1 MAITLL
7 DMLLNAG
14 LISRVQF
21 DDALKNRVI
30 FGGKIGTSLIEMG
43 YISEEELARFLSNK
57 LAVPYVSPK
66 QLLTIPQETIDL
78 LPRDMAIKYGVIPI
92 KLDKKR
98 LSLVM
103 SDPAD
108 LKAID
113 EIGFIT
119 GFIVRPL
126 ITPEVRL
133 VQALSKYY
141 QADMPPRYQHIIEII
156 EAQKQASAAPQ
167 PQKPASVPPA
177 PAERARTAQPEQPV
191 TAVPTPKVRPKAIQ
205 SKPPQQEPA
214 QPEPAAPSESTVRP
228 QRPRPQMPVPE
239 PLQPPE
245 FEEEQDEYL
254 EDLEIVED
262 VAWSEQIRRFEPDA
276 VSNGLAH
283 AENSDE
289 ISDLV
294 ITELGRKLR
303 RAAIFRIK
311 DHTAVFWK
319 GFDRKMTITGIDN
332 LRLPLTEPSVLK
344 TVADSAGIYLGPMK
358 ETPINHLL
366 YDALGGGQPSAVL
379 LMPILIGGRLVNI
392 VYAEGDEELNTLVP
406 DLQKLLTKATL
417 ALEILIF
424 REKILMI

>member
-14 LISRVQF
+14 LITRVQF

-30 FGGKIGTSLIEMG
+30 FGGKIGTSLIELG

-57 LAVPYVSPK
+57 LSVPYVSPK

-78 LPRDMAIKYGVIPI
+78 LPRDLAIKYGVIPL
-92 KLDKKR
+92 KLEKKR

-119 GFIVRPL
+119 GFIIRPL

-133 VQALSKYY
+133 AQALSKYY

-156 EAQKQASAAPQ
+156 EAKKLAEAAA
-167 PQKPASVPPA
+167 KPAQPIAIVPPPA
-177 PAERARTAQPEQPV
+177 PPLPAEPV
-191 TAVPTPKVRPKAIQ
+191 QKPVPA
-205 SKPPQQEPA
+205 A
-214 QPEPAAPSESTVRP
+214 PEPATQPETEQAPLPPVTPPPSSQEMEQEHP
-228 QRPRPQMPVPE
+228 QEQPE
-239 PLQPPE
+239 E
-245 FEEEQDEYL
+245 FL

-262 VAWSEQIRRFEPDA
+262 GAWSEQIRRFEPDA
-276 VSNGLAH
+276 VSRGLAY
-283 AENSDE
+283 AESSED
-289 ISDLV
+289 IADLLM
-294 ITELGRKLR
+294 TELGSKLKR
-303 RAAIFRIK
+303 VALFRVK
-311 DHTAVFWK
+311 NHTAIFWK
-319 GFDRKMTITGIDN
+319 GFDRQMTITGLDK
-332 LRLPLTEPSVLK
+332 LHFPLTEPSVLK
-344 TVADSAGIYLGPMK
+344 TVADSAGVYLGPLQ
-358 ETPINHLL
+358 ETPLNHLL
-366 YDALGGGQPSAVL
+366 NDALGGGQPAAVL
-379 LMPILIGGRLVNI
+379 LMPLLIGGRLVNI
-392 VYAEGDEELNTLVP
+392 VYAEGAEDLSAMVP

-424 REKILMI
+424 RDKILML

>member
-14 LISRVQF
+14 LITRVQF

-57 LAVPYVSPK
+57 LAVPYVSPE

-92 KLDKKR
+92 KLEKKR

-133 VQALSKYY
+133 IQALSKYY
-141 QADMPPRYQHIIEII
+141 QADMPPRYQHIIEIL
-156 EAQKQASAAPQ
+156 EVRKQASAAPQ
-167 PQKPASVPPA
+167 PQQPVFTAPAPNVDATTAQLEQPVPTIPTPTLKPKPTVKPKPAVQSEPA
-177 PAERARTAQPEQPV
+177 LQPEQ
-191 TAVPTPKVRPKAIQ
+191 TP
-205 SKPPQQEPA
+205 PPL
-214 QPEPAAPSESTVRP
+214 
-228 QRPRPQMPVPE
+228 PVPV
-239 PLQPPE
+239 PHQPPE
-245 FEEEQDEYL
+245 QEEDREDYL

-262 VAWSEQIRRFEPDA
+262 GAWSEQIRRFQPDA
-276 VSNGLAH
+276 VSNGLAY
-283 AENSDE
+283 AENSEE
-289 ISDLV
+289 ISDLL
-294 ITELGRKLR
+294 ITELGRRVR
-303 RAAIFRIK
+303 RAALFRIK
-311 DHTAVFWK
+311 DHSANFWK

-332 LRLPLTEPSVLK
+332 LRFPLTEPSVLK

-366 YDALGGGQPSAVL
+366 YDALGGAQPAAVL
-379 LMPILIGGRLVNI
+379 LMPVLIGGRLVNI
-392 VYAEGDEELNTLVP
+392 VYAEGDEDLNTLVP

-424 REKILMI
+424 REKILML

>member
-14 LISRVQF
+14 LINRVQF

-30 FGGKIGTSLIEMG
+30 FGGKIGTSLIELG
-43 YISEEELARFLSNK
+43 YISEEELARFLSDK
-57 LAVPYVSPK
+57 LAVPYVSPR

-78 LPRDMAIKYGVIPI
+78 LPRDLAIKYGVIPL
-92 KLDKKR
+92 KLEKKR

-119 GFIVRPL
+119 GFIIRPL

-133 VQALSKYY
+133 AQALSKYY

-156 EAQKQASAAPQ
+156 EAKKQAAAAAQPAKPVAIAPEPPSAVLAEQ
-167 PQKPASVPPA
+167 GQKPAA
-177 PAERARTAQPEQPV
+177 TA
-191 TAVPTPKVRPKAIQ
+191 
-205 SKPPQQEPA
+205 
-214 QPEPAAPSESTVRP
+214 PEPAV
-228 QRPRPQMPVPE
+228 
-239 PLQPPE
+239 QPPPKQAPPPSPVTSSPQE
-245 FEEEQDEYL
+245 MEQEEQEEQEEYL
-254 EDLEIVED
+254 EDLEIVEEG
-262 VAWSEQIRRFEPDA
+262 AWSEQIRRFEPDA
-276 VSNGLAH
+276 VSKGLAY
-283 AENSDE
+283 AESSED
-289 ISDLV
+289 IADLLV
-294 ITELGRKLR
+294 TELGSKLKR
-303 RAAIFRIK
+303 VALFRIK
-311 DHTAVFWK
+311 NHTATFWM
-319 GFDRKMTITGIDN
+319 GFDRQLTITGLDK
-332 LRLPLTEPSVLK
+332 LHLPLNEPSVLK
-344 TVADSAGIYLGPMK
+344 TVADSAGVYLGPLQ

-366 YDALGGGQPSAVL
+366 NDALGGGQPTAVL

-392 VYAEGDEELNTLVP
+392 IYAEGEDLSAMVP

-424 REKILMI
+424 RDKILML